1 MSRESPR
8 ATRIV
13 DSACAAAPA
22 ALSSRRVDT
31 ASSQEVP
38 ALTTAPPVGGSGA
51 RALATVRRI
60 TEGPL
65 AWGIAR
71 FGTPLVLGMALHTT
85 FNLVDM
91 FMIGKLPN
99 GSVGL
104 AALGIC
110 DMLAAVATILS
121 NGVSTATVALI
132 SRRLGGS
139 DAEGVARATWQSMV
153 LVGALSVFFG
163 LIGIF
168 GSNFVIRS
176 LMQAKGETAD
186 VASAYLQVI
195 LGGAF
200 SILFLLQ
207 ITAILRA
214 RGHSKS
220 AAALLIGGNVLNVVV
235 GPFLIFGTGDYPAVF
250 AFCAPLAEALH
261 APRLGVMGAAWAT
274 LAGRSVPVVIG
285 ALLLA
290 LDRDAP
296 PFRLSHL
303 KPDFAELRL
312 LVRIGWPSSAQFVLR
327 VSAILVFI
335 SLLTENYTTATDPS
349 ALTAYSVCLRL
360 ETMALFVGMGWGAA
374 ASTYVGVNLGAG
386 LIGRAKRAGLYA
398 AAFNTLFM
406 LALTALYLA
415 FAPQIVG
422 FFDSEPR
429 VLAVGE
435 EYLWRVGLTY
445 AVLGVGVVLSQAMTG
460 AGATLPSLVIDLIG
474 VLGLTIPA
482 AYVVTELLGL
492 ERAWLWNAIA
502 IGNCVSAAAY
512 LAYYLR
518 GQFLR
523 KQLA

>member
-1 MSRESPR
+1 MTTMAEDAPKAELAAEARRSDSR
-8 ATRIV
+8 AT
-13 DSACAAAPA
+13 
-22 ALSSRRVDT
+22 
-31 ASSQEVP
+31 
-38 ALTTAPPVGGSGA
+38 
-51 RALATVRRI
+51 ATVRRI

-71 FGTPLVLGMALHTT
+71 FGFPLVVGMVLHTT

-99 GSVGL
+99 GGVGL

-110 DMLAAVATILS
+110 DMIAAVATILS

-132 SRRLGGS
+132 SRRVGGH
-139 DAEGVARATWQSMV
+139 DAEGVARASWQSLL
-153 LVGALSVFFG
+153 LVGALSVVFG
-163 LIGIF
+163 LVGIF
-168 GSNFVIRS
+168 GHDVVIRGV
-176 LMQAKGETAD
+176 MQAKGETAD
-186 VASAYLQVI
+186 IASGYLQVI
-195 LGGAF
+195 LGGCF
-200 SILFLLQ
+200 SIFFLLQ

-220 AAALLIGGNVLNVVV
+220 AAALLVGGNLLNVLLN
-235 GPFLIFGTGDYPAVF
+235 PFLIYGTGEYPAVF

-274 LAGRSVPVVIG
+274 LFGRSVPVIIG

-303 KPDFAELRL
+303 RPDFAELRS

-327 VSAILVFI
+327 VSSILVFI
-335 SLLTENYTTATDPS
+335 SLLTANYTTASDPS

-386 LIGRAKRAGLYA
+386 LRERAKRAGLYA
-398 AAFNTLFM
+398 AGLNTVCM
-406 LALTALYLA
+406 LGLTALYLR
-415 FAPQIVG
+415 FAPQILG
-422 FFDSEPR
+422 FFDADPA
-429 VLAVGE
+429 VLAAGE
-435 EYLWRVGLTY
+435 DYLWRVGLTY
-445 AVLGVGVVLSQAMTG
+445 AVLGVGLVLSQAMTG
-460 AGATLPSLVIDLIG
+460 AGATLPSLVLDLFGLLG
-474 VLGLTIPA
+474 VTVPL

-492 ERAWLWNAIA
+492 PCAWLWNVIA
-502 IGNCVSAAAY
+502 LGNCVSALAY
-512 LAYYLR
+512 VVYYLR
-518 GQFLR
+518 GRFLDHELDR
-523 KQLA
+523 RARHRLDPQPA